1 MFLFLTFANFENANC
16 YQAESFLRQV
26 YRTQP
31 GSKFVGAQ
39 KQGRKKHSGFI
50 KPVGLLRSRRS

>member
-16 YQAESFLRQV
+16 YQAESSLRQV

-39 KQGRKKHSGFI
+39 KQGRKNHSGFI
-50 KPVGLLRSRRS
+50 